1 VGSQRREATRVEARH
16 DGYAARFGLLHERI
30 LTIANDGNEIAGED
44 ILVPA
49 ARKGKRGKVGFAIRF
64 HLGKG
69 VEAHL
74 TEDGMGA
81 SLLTPDGKLWQ
92 LRLRSDAS
100 GSSEGSE
107 DIKLTRDDSLWVDGE
122 GRPHA
127 TEQLVIEGL
136 ASRSGGQFSWLLK
149 KMG

>member
-1 VGSQRREATRVEARH
+1 M
-16 DGYAARFGLLHERI
+16 HERV
-30 LTIANDGNEIAGED
+30 LTIASDGNEIAGDD
-44 ILVPA
+44 ILVPSS
-49 ARKGKRGKVGFAIRF
+49 RKGKRGKVGFAIRF

-74 TEDGMGA
+74 SEDGLGA
-81 SLLTPDGKLWQ
+81 SVLTPDGKLWQ
-92 LRLRSDAS
+92 LRLRSEAP
-100 GSSEGSE
+100 GGE
-107 DIKLTRDDSLWVDGE
+107 DIKLTCEDSLWVDGE

-136 ASRSGGQFSWLLK
+136 TSRGGGQFSWLLK